1 MNKLIVKMVKRAFRA
16 AGLDVRRWSLQ
27 SSVEYQ
33 LQRILQLTE
42 IDLVLDVGANLGQ
55 FARSL
60 RDVGYRGT
68 IVSFEPLASA
78 YKFLVAEAHND
89 SNWVIH
95 ERCAVGA
102 ETGMIEIN
110 VAQNLVSSS
119 VLPILNYHLS
129 AAPLSRYQGKESVP
143 LVTLNSAAK
152 TYIEEKRNIFLK
164 IDTQGY
170 EWEVLNGASDI
181 MSNITGA
188 LIELSLV
195 SLYEGGKLWNEV
207 ISRME
212 SYGFKLW
219 NIQPDFTDPRDGRT
233 LQVDGIFIAKKKI
246 ENNFSDSKQ
255 L

>member
-1 MNKLIVKMVKRAFRA
+1 M
-16 AGLDVRRWSLQ
+16 
-27 SSVEYQ
+27 
-33 LQRILQLTE
+33 
-42 IDLVLDVGANLGQ
+42 
-55 FARSL
+55 
-60 RDVGYRGT
+60 
-68 IVSFEPLASA
+68 
-78 YKFLVAEAHND
+78 
-89 SNWVIH
+89 
-95 ERCAVGA
+95 
-102 ETGMIEIN
+102 
-110 VAQNLVSSS
+110 
-119 VLPILNYHLS
+119 
-129 AAPLSRYQGKESVP
+129 P

-219 NIQPDFTDPRDGRT
+219 NIQPDFTDPRNGRT